1 MKKALPLFLL
11 ALLLPV
17 ITVGQQEDIDS
28 LRNLISTAQDTVRMK
43 LYFELS
49 MKYKNNLTDSAEFFA
64 KAAIEESRE
73 LNYVK
78 GEADGL
84 ISLGR
89 IRRDRGELA
98 QGLELLFESLELY
111 RQVNDVIQMGNAFND
126 ISIVYAM
133 SDDYEKS
140 LEYFLQALEVFK
152 KANDPKGISY
162 ALNNIG
168 IVYQELGQDSLAR
181 EYFIRSLN
189 IKEQNDDTYGVA
201 GAYVNL
207 ATIMRNYELFDE
219 ALVYHFKADSAFS
232 LIDDKRGATR
242 NLVYIS
248 DIFMT
253 KKQFD
258 TAWKYARQA
267 YDQANQ
273 FDFMLF
279 KQDALQAMVDIKEN
293 MQDYK
298 AALYFQKE
306 YQQVT
311 DSLAQNKQLEAME
324 ELKAKFDLEE
334 KDREI
339 EFLKNEQLLNQARN
353 DRQRLANYLLIV
365 SVVFMLVIIILLGWA
380 YLNNREKNKALT
392 NLNKDK
398 DQFISILSHDVKG
411 PLNTLKGFS
420 RLLTKDPDKLSKE
433 ELMFFGSKIN
443 DSIDNLLKLV
453 NGILEWFFSKKS
465 VSALNPE
472 KLEVAELIN
481 DVVKLYELTAYQK
494 NIKIIN
500 EADRGATCLA
510 DRNVLLTVLR
520 NLLSNAVKFSKS
532 GDFIKFSTTSDAMK
546 QLSIFISDTGVG
558 ITKEDL
564 PHLFEYSKT
573 KVRVGTEAELGS
585 GLGLA
590 LSKELIETSGGC
602 LSVESEEGIGSRFSI
617 TLPVAIS

>member
-1 MKKALPLFLL
+1 MKKAVPLFLL
-11 ALLLPV
+11 FLLV
-17 ITVGQQEDIDS
+17 SVVAVGQKKDIDS
-28 LRNLISTAQDTVRMK
+28 LRNLISTVNDTVRMK
-43 LYFELS
+43 VYFELS
-49 MKYKNNLTDSAEFFA
+49 LKYKNNITDSAEFFA
-64 KAAIEESRE
+64 KAAVEESRE

-89 IRRDRGELA
+89 IIRDRGEFA
-98 QGLELLFESLELY
+98 QGLALLSESLELY
-111 RQVNDVIQMGNAFND
+111 RRIDDVIQMGNAFND

-140 LEYFLQALEVFK
+140 LEYFLKALERFE

-168 IVYQELGQDSLAR
+168 VVYQELNQDSLAR

-189 IKEQNDDTYGVA
+189 IKEQNADTYGLA
-201 GAYVNL
+201 QAYVNL
-207 ATIMRNYELFDE
+207 ATVLQNYELLDE
-219 ALVYHFKADSAFS
+219 ALVYYFKADSAFS

-242 NLVYIS
+242 NLVYIAG
-248 DIFMT
+248 IFMT
-253 KKQFD
+253 KKQLD
-258 TAWKYARQA
+258 TAWKYARRA

-279 KQDALQAMVDIKEN
+279 KQDALQTMVDIKEN
-293 MQDYK
+293 KQDYK

-311 DSLAQNKQLEAME
+311 DSLAQNKQMEAVE
-324 ELKAKFDLEE
+324 ELKAKFDMEE
-334 KDREI
+334 KDRQI

-353 DRQRLANYLLIV
+353 ERQRLANYLLVV
-365 SVVFMLVIIILLGWA
+365 SVVFMLVTIILLSWA
-380 YLNNREKNKALT
+380 YLNNRKKNKALT
-392 NLNKDK
+392 NLNKEK
-398 DQFISILSHDVKG
+398 DQFISILSHDIKG

-420 RLLTKDPDKLSKE
+420 GLLIKGPDQLSKE
-433 ELMFFGSKIN
+433 ELMFFGNKVN

-453 NGILEWFFSKKS
+453 NGILEWSFYKQ
-465 VSALNPE
+465 SASTLNPE

-500 EADRGATCLA
+500 EADQGATCLA

-520 NLLSNAVKFSKS
+520 NLLSNAIKFSKS
-532 GDFIKFSTTSDAMK
+532 GDFIKFSTASNAMK
-546 QLSIFISDTGVG
+546 QLRILISDTGVG

-564 PHLFEYSKT
+564 PRLFEYSKA
-573 KVRVGTEAELGS
+573 KVRVGTKDEVGS

-590 LSKELIETSGGC
+590 LSKELIENSGGY

-617 TLPVAIS
+617 TLPIATS